1 MKGIIENVIL
11 SGEYELMDIL
21 RKIDTIWIQ
30 GDLTDEERG
39 ELAILAQENAKP
51 ENSYAPMQK
60 QIETLFEN
68 LGELAGAVK
77 TLQDKVAVLE
87 GGETEPDPKP
97 EEYPKWEAWDGVPP
111 CPWQNGSKCAH
122 KEKRW
127 LSHVDN
133 NIWEPGAEG
142 VHENIWED
150 VNE

>member
-111 CPWQNGSKCAH
+111 CP
-122 KEKRW
+122 
-127 LSHVDN
+127 
-133 NIWEPGAEG
+133 
-142 VHENIWED
+142 
-150 VNE
+150 